1 MKLSK
6 KVWGAVLLLAL
17 LFPLAGH
24 AFFGCDIPCLLRK
37 YGMTRVDKHFDEAHQ
52 LWSYIKIFTTDLKTY
67 GIESA
72 MMGALGV
79 DLSLPEV
86 TRPSPAEV
94 GEKYRNLSVGSG
106 KDQTMNAFLKHGA
119 SSLESSGPLTGFE
132 LYGQVK
138 DRVEFEEVPESAL
151 PGSVNWS
158 LLETIQS
165 ATDETA
171 SRRMTREYAD
181 LASFE
186 ETAEVVGEALSAIDE
201 IKKAME
207 SEFSREVAVTG
218 SSGKA
223 YPAWA
228 SNASAIAQ
236 QRAVRGA
243 ILGYIAKLHV
253 QKVKLLGHISAQ
265 ASVQYERDLA
275 SAMKKDKALIDA
287 YRNAI
292 EW

>member
-1 MKLSK
+1 MNRRKAL
-6 KVWGAVLLLAL
+6 GLAL
-17 LFPLAGH
+17 ILTLFLPVGGY

-86 TRPSPAEV
+86 TRPSPEEV
-94 GEKYRNLSVGSG
+94 GKKYRNLSVQSG

-119 SSLESSGPLTGFE
+119 SSLEGSRPATGFE
-132 LYGQVK
+132 LYGQIQ
-138 DRVEFEEVPESAL
+138 EESEPMEVPDSIL
-151 PGSVNWS
+151 PRSVTRS
-158 LLETIQS
+158 LLEVMHSTP
-165 ATDETA
+165 DERA

-186 ETAEVVGEALSAIDE
+186 ETAGVVGEALSAIDE

-253 QKVKLLGHISAQ
+253 QKVKLLGHLNAQ
-265 ASVQYERDLA
+265 ASAQYERDLV
-275 SAMKKDKALIDA
+275 SVMRKDKALIDA